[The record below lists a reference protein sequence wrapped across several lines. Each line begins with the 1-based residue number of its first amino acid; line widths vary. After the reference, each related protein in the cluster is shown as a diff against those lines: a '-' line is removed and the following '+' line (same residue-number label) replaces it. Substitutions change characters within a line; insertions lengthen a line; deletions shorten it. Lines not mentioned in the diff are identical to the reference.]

1 MRICHVITR
10 LIIGGAQENTLLTCE
25 GLGERGHEV
34 VLLAGPETGPE
45 GSLWQRVEAS
55 GLRAIVVDQ
64 MRRAVNPWRDRR
76 CLERLERLLGELQC
90 QVVHT
95 HSSKAGILGRLAAAR
110 VRVPVVV
117 HTIHGMS
124 FNRTQPWPVR
134 ALYRALERRAARDTH
149 AFACVAKAMTEQA
162 VAAGLAPPERFTTIY
177 SGMEV
182 ERFAPDADRRRRIRQ
197 EWGLCEDQ
205 IVVGTIARLFRN
217 KGYEQIIAAMPAMA
231 KAMPNLRFVWV
242 GHGADRGRYERRL
255 SEIGLRDHVHLTG
268 LVQPEQIP
276 DSVAGL
282 DILLHASQWEGLPR
296 ALPQALLS
304 EVPVVSFDNDGA
316 PEVVISGVTGELVP
330 MGDVAA
336 LAAAVTRLAGSADRR
351 RSMGA
356 EGRRRCLE
364 MFDHQRMVDRL
375 EALYAA
381 LLDRCGA
388 LQLSS

>member
-25 GLGERGHEV
+25 GLVERGHEV

-149 AFACVAKAMTEQA
+149 AFVCVAKAMTKQA
-162 VAAGLAPPERFTTIY
+162 VAAGLAPPEAFTTVY
-177 SGMEV
+177 SGMEAA
-182 ERFAPDADRRRRIRQ
+182 RFRPDPGARVRVRRR
-197 EWGLCEDQ
+197 WGVADDEV
-205 IVVGTIARLFRN
+205 VVGTIARLFRN

-231 KAMPNLRFVWV
+231 KAMPRLRFVWI
-242 GHGADRGRYERRL
+242 GHGRDRGRYERRL
-255 SEIGLRDHVHLTG
+255 SEIGLREHVHLTG

-276 DSVAGL
+276 DLVAGL

-316 PEVVISGVTGELVP
+316 PEVVIPEVTGELVP
-330 MGDVAA
+330 MGDVGA

-351 RSMGA
+351 RRMGV

-364 MFDHQRMVDRL
+364 MFDHQRMVDHL
-375 EALYAA
+375 ETLYAT
-381 LLDRCGA
+381 LLERQA
-388 LQLSS
+388 AAQLSS